1 DVAFS
6 LNGEYFTKQ
15 LPPYNSGKIGIFSK
29 NGQLLKEINTLG
41 EEEENNDIK
50 GIAWHPNSYVVGVIY
65 HKNGYSDLRLFEVF
79 NGELLRRIIVGNF
92 YHYFV
97 FDEKGEIIYLSV
109 DGKKIEKINLR
120 NTDFVINSGIN
131 LPWLNYG
138 WDIGRNPWNKEHGGF
153 SSNKEVLFQK
163 FKFFKEIGVN
173 IVRVFL
179 FCDLRSGIILD
190 EKGKY
195 VFDKYVYKD
204 FGALIDVA
212 EKTNIKILP
221 VLFDYTIADGVI
233 EENNI
238 KVGEYPEIFYD
249 IDQQIKLVKLFEE
262 FFKKVDTKNLIY
274 GWDIIN
280 EPENLKIEDEKVEKF
295 ILSFINLLRK
305 YRKKEKITIGSI
317 SRIYLNNYRKF
328 NIDFYQFHYYDS
340 FENMSFLDYHN
351 YNLLLDKPVIIGE
364 LESSNIMK
372 KLTKLW
378 ENGYKGVLI
387 WPDEEF
393 LKEGWKFFKSWIDVH

>member
-1 DVAFS
+1 M
-6 LNGEYFTKQ
+6 
-15 LPPYNSGKIGIFSK
+15 
-29 NGQLLKEINTLG
+29 
-41 EEEENNDIK
+41 
-50 GIAWHPNSYVVGVIY
+50 
-65 HKNGYSDLRLFEVF
+65 
-79 NGELLRRIIVGNF
+79 RRIIVGNL

-97 FDEKGEIIYLSV
+97 FDEKGEKIYLSV
-109 DGKKIEKINLR
+109 DGEKIEKINLR